1 MNPNYLAL
9 YSRIFIPAPPD
20 YLALYSRIFTKK
32 DVDLN
37 DYLELY
43 KRIFVF
49 DQKLTSPYRV
59 DLSKLDINSIYVN
72 VFSKLGQKPSINI
85 NTAGLNF
92 GDGHSYVDFEKHP
105 DGTITFYRR
114 NQVNNKLLPM
124 KYTRADNK
132 LAVIVNGTRH
142 ELGAIIDELQSVL
155 DQISTMPDP
164 QL

>member
-1 MNPNYLAL
+1 MNQNYLAL
-9 YSRIFIPAPPD
+9 YNRIFIPAPPD
-20 YLALYSRIFTKK
+20 YLQLYSRIFTKK

-49 DQKLTSPYRV
+49 DQKLTSSYRV

-72 VFSKLGQKPSINI
+72 VFSNLGGKINI
-85 NTAGLNF
+85 NTTGLNF

-132 LAVIVNGTRH
+132 LAVIVNGTRY

-164 QL
+164 PL